1 MQNVLLFL
9 GSCFLIAGFAW
20 YFLYLGKSALTAW
33 IAIVSLLA
41 NLFVLKQIT
50 LFGFNA
56 TASDAFAIGVL
67 LGLNLLQEKYGFE
80 AAKKAIWVSFSGSL
94 FFVVMSQIH
103 LLYIPSAHDQTQ
115 PMYSL
120 LLEPAPRLMVASL
133 FTFLLVQFFD
143 TKLYR
148 FARVKFPQQPVLLI
162 SAFVMCLSQAI
173 DTIMFTLLGLSGLVN
188 ELLDIMLISYGIKVI
203 AIATTVP
210 WSILTRRFLP
220 HQAVPHAR

>member
-20 YFLYLGKSALTAW
+20 YFLYLGKSALIAW
-33 IAIVSLLA
+33 IAILSLLA
-41 NLFVLKQIT
+41 NLFVLKQIS

-80 AAKKAIWVSFSGSL
+80 AAKKAIWVSFSGLL

-103 LLYIPSAHDQTQ
+103 LLYLPSAHDQTQ
-115 PMYSL
+115 TMYSL
-120 LLEPAPRLMVASL
+120 LLEPAPRLMAASL
-133 FTFLLVQFFD
+133 FTFLVVQFFD

-148 FARVKFPQQPVLLI
+148 FAREKCPNQPALFI
-162 SAFVMCLSQAI
+162 SALVMCFSQAI

-203 AIATTVP
+203 AIATTIP

-220 HQAVPHAR
+220 KQVVPHAR